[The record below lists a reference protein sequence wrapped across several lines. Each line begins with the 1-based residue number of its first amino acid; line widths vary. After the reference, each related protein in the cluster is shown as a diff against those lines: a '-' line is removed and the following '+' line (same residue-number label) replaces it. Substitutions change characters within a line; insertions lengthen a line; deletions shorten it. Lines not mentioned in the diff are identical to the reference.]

1 MITKLRRIIMRL
13 RDDERADIG
22 MGTLILFIAFLIVSA
37 MAAAVLINAVNLF
50 RQQAE
55 RSSEQIL
62 YMVSGTFAIKNVA
75 GDRLKPGEDALMELI
90 GEHIVDRD
98 VLASEY
104 VEITGKAKNTD
115 PTTSN
120 YGFYINVT
128 VYNALD
134 NSTLSEATVYAFLY
148 NITQDKL
155 LTTLSGSTD
164 GSGNVSIYVNL
175 TKYPADYIKI
185 YAESSGYYTSKE
197 YTLTSTYYA
206 PNGTGSPS
214 YNNVS
219 MSIGLIKVGVSQL
232 IIDVKDVRSSL
243 PIPGATVRIIWAGGQ
258 KVAITDVSGRVIFD
272 VPTAYIKADIFAKDY
287 QTHLTKSILVGLS
300 NDGKHLVERVYV
312 VVYMMPIDFYSDRLE
327 FLMIK
332 LSLMGGVDRVDLGE
346 TVIEITDGQHEV
358 SLTMNLSQDMTNF
371 YTTKNSADDAHFSAY
386 PILDVGG
393 VFSPEYPIVTSG
405 DIIMI
410 FINASAI
417 GLNMKPGTNV
427 FIKIIPPNGYPVIEE
442 FTVPPF
448 FGDRYV
454 NLV

>member
-1 MITKLRRIIMRL
+1 MTRIIINLIR
-13 RDDERADIG
+13 RFRNDERADIG

-75 GDRLKPGEDALMELI
+75 GDRLRPGQDTLVELL
-90 GEHIVDRD
+90 GEHIVNREI
-98 VLASEY
+98 LAEESA
-104 VEITGKAKNTD
+104 IASQNGASSS
-115 PTTSN
+115 P

-128 VYNALD
+128 VLDAYTNASLPSA
-134 NSTLSEATVYAFLY
+134 NVYVFLY
-148 NITQDKL
+148 NATDGKL
-155 LTTLSGSTD
+155 LDKITVSTNET
-164 GSGNVSIYVNL
+164 GKATIYVNL
-175 TKYPADYIKI
+175 STYKADYIKI
-185 YAESSGYYTSKE
+185 YSEKDGYYISKE
-197 YTLTSTYYA
+197 LMVTKNLYA
-206 PNGTGSPS
+206 PDGLSSSPY
-214 YNNVS
+214 YNVTVS
-219 MSIGLIKVGVSQL
+219 ISLVEIGKSEL
-232 IIDVKDVRSSL
+232 IIEILDVRSQL
-243 PIPGATVRIIWAGGQ
+243 PISGATVRIIWAGGQ
-258 KVAITDVSGRVIFD
+258 KVAITDVSGRVTFN
-272 VPTAYIKADIFAKDY
+272 VPTAYIKIDVFARDY
-287 QTHLTKSILVGLS
+287 QTHISQPILVGLS
-300 NDGKHLVERVYV
+300 ENGNHTIERVYV
-312 VVYMMPIDFYSDRLE
+312 RIYIMPIDFYSDRLE

-371 YTTKNSADDAHFSAY
+371 YTTKNSADREHYSAY

-393 VFSPEYPIVTSG
+393 VFSPEYPIMTSG

-417 GLNMKPGTNV
+417 GLDMRPGTHV